1 MRRQKQRPR
10 LKPAESRIL
19 KALLE
24 HDYSLNTTQ
33 ISHIANVSWNTADK
47 YLKEFKSRGWVI
59 KRKRGTR
66 TFWEADRRR

>member
-1 MRRQKQRPR
+1 MPKPRPP

-33 ISHIANVSWNTADK
+33 ISHIANVSWNTANQ
-47 YLKEFKSRGWVI
+47 YLKKFKSCGWVI

-66 TFWEADRRR
+66 IYWEADRGR

>member
-1 MRRQKQRPR
+1 MPKPRPP

-33 ISHIANVSWNTADK
+33 ISHIANVSWNTADQ
-47 YLKEFKSRGWVI
+47 YLKKFKSNGWVI
-59 KRKRGTR
+59 KRKRGIR
-66 TFWEADRRR
+66 IYWEADRGR

>member
-1 MRRQKQRPR
+1 MPKTRPQ

-33 ISHIANVSWNTADK
+33 ISHIANVSWNTAEK
-47 YLKEFKSRGWVI
+47 YLDEFRTRGWVI
-59 KRKRGTR
+59 KRKRRTR
-66 TFWEADRRR
+66 IYWEADR

>member
-1 MRRQKQRPR
+1 MPKPRPPLR
-10 LKPAESRIL
+10 PAESRIL

-33 ISHIANVSWNTADK
+33 ISHIANVSWNTADQ
-47 YLKEFKSRGWVI
+47 YLKKFKSRGWVI

-66 TFWEADRRR
+66 IYWEADRGR